1 MELSEV
7 VMRWNIMDM
16 MKLALILLGVLT
28 WMNRVEIAK
37 EKVRM
42 PAAMQAGIR

>member
-1 MELSEV
+1 
-7 VMRWNIMDM
+7 MRDVLYM
-16 MKLALILLGVLT
+16 MKLVLILLGVLT

-42 PAAMQAGIR
+42 PATAVQAGIR